1 MNNYCCE
8 KDNNNLALL
17 VRFLKV
23 ISDTNRLKIVCF
35 LRKEE
40 KCVCEI
46 WRFLDLPQNLISH
59 HLKVLKDAGMLISR
73 KDGLKVFYSINN
85 NELKSNKELLNI
97 ILNGG
102 EK

>member
-1 MNNYCCE
+1 MNIYCCE

-46 WRFLDLPQNLISH
+46 WQFLDLPQNLVSH
-59 HLKVLKDAGMLISR
+59 HLKVLKDARILVSR
-73 KDGLKVFYSINN
+73 KDGPKVFYSIND
-85 NELKSNKELLNI
+85 NELKSYKELLNI
-97 ILNGG
+97 ILDGG